1 MPYEYQVHSIAI
13 CLIPSTKKWISL
25 LWKVS
30 QAELIT
36 NHDVQMIESTCFVN
50 LISLVWP
57 TKKWASSLWRI
68 SQVNL
73 IKCVYSHIDLLM
85 TKCIE
90 E

>member
-30 QAELIT
+30 LAELIT

-57 TKKWASSLWRI
+57 TKKVSKFTLENFTSELD
-68 SQVNL
+68 
-73 IKCVYSHIDLLM
+73 KM
-85 TKCIE
+85 CIFTYWSTND
-90 E
+90 